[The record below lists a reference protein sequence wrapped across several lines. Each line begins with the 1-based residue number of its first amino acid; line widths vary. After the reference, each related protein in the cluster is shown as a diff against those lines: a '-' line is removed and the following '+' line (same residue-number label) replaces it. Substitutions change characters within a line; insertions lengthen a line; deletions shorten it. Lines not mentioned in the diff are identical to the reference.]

1 MGVCEYHYSPSPIPM
16 NLKGWVKSSFVDFPG
31 RIAVVVFTAGCNFR
45 CPYCHNSDL
54 VLRPQDIPDIDPD
67 EVLAFLAHRS
77 GLIDGLVI
85 TGGEPTLQNDL
96 IEFSRSIAELGIAVK
111 LDTNGSRPGVIE
123 RLLAE
128 GLLDYIAMDIK
139 ATFARY
145 SLATGVSSDVCK
157 IQESI
162 ELIRSSGIDYE
173 FRTTVVPD
181 IILPG
186 DIEIIAQGIAGAK
199 RYVLQQFRQKST
211 LAPLDGC
218 TPYHEDELLRM
229 AKAAEMW
236 VKSVEVRGG

>member
-1 MGVCEYHYSPSPIPM
+1 M
-16 NLKGWVKSSFVDFPG
+16 NIKGLVKSSFVDFPG

-54 VLRPQDIPDIDPD
+54 VLHPQGLQDIEPD
-67 EVLAFLAHRS
+67 EVLAFLARRS

-85 TGGEPTLQNDL
+85 TGGEPTLQEDL
-96 IEFSRSIAELGIAVK
+96 IEFCRSIVEIGIAVK
-111 LDTNGSRPGVIE
+111 LDTNGSRPGVIQ

-145 SLATGVSSDVCK
+145 SLATGVSSDVGK

-162 ELIRSSGIDYE
+162 ELIRSSDIDYE
-173 FRTTVVPD
+173 FRTTVVPG
-181 IILPG
+181 IISPG
-186 DIEIIAQGIAGAK
+186 DIEIIAQGIAGAQ
-199 RYVLQQFRQKST
+199 RYVLQQFRPLST

-229 AKAAEMW
+229 AQAAERW
-236 VKSVEVRGG
+236 VELVEVRGG